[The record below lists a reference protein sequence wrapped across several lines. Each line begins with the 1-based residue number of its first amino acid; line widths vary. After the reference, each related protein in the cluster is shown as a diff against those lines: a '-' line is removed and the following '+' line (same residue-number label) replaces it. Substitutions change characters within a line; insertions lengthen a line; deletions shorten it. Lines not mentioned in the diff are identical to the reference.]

1 MNLAIRNHVSNKKH
15 SLKPLKTLAF
25 LTDFGNLAYRLRK
38 TWLRSM
44 EKCVKNGSFLPPK
57 HSFLSVNT

>member
-25 LTDFGNLAYRLRK
+25 LTNFGILAYRLRK
-38 TWLRSM
+38 TWLRIS
-44 EKCVKNGSFLPPK
+44 KKLIKNGIFTPK
-57 HSFLSVNT
+57 NAHFLSKNA